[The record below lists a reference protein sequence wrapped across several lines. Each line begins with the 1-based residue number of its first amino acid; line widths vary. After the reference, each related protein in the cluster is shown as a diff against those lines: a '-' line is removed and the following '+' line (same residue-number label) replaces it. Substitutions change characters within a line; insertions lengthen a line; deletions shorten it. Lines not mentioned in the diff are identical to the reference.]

1 MQGLVLLY
9 LMKYILI
16 IIFALVLISGCYGFY
31 LKSEDA
37 ILANK
42 LIGFA
47 VLGLFLVWMPL
58 FVYHRFNGKD
68 IKKYMITDDFFK
80 KIKEEAD
87 TFIEKK

>member
-1 MQGLVLLY
+1 MQGLILQLI
-9 LMKYILI
+9 MKYILI
-16 IIFALVLISGCYGFY
+16 TIFALILLSGCYGFY
-31 LKSEDA
+31 LKSEDH

-47 VLGLFLVWMPL
+47 VIGLFLIWMPI
-58 FVYHRFNGKD
+58 FVYHRFKGKD

-80 KIKEEAD
+80 KIKDEAD